1 MTTIIEVNRLTKR
14 YKRAKIN
21 AVDDIS
27 FSVEGGELFALLGP
41 NGAGKTTTISI
52 LTTTLLPTSGAAII
66 AGHDVVTD
74 SSAVRQNVG
83 IIFQKPSLDLN
94 LTAEEN
100 VRFHAV
106 LYGLYPFRPTFST
119 MPRAYRQQVDELA
132 NVVGIE
138 ADMGMSVK
146 KFSGGMKRKLE
157 IVRGLMHRPKVLFLD
172 EPTLGLDPASRRT
185 LWAYMKKV
193 RFESGT
199 TLFLTTHY
207 LEEAEEADTVCI
219 INRGK
224 IVSFGSTVEMKA
236 DLIEEFLLIDAD
248 DRTVLRTELAGLGIQ
263 FSEGPPFKVSLN
275 RGSAH
280 QILKSIDTPLTS
292 VVTHTPSLEDAYL
305 EIVEQS

>member
-14 YKRAKIN
+14 YKGAKIN

-66 AGHDVVTD
+66 AGHNVVTD

-106 LYGLYPFRPTFST
+106 LYGLYPFRPTFSS

-138 ADMGMSVK
+138 ADMGTSVK

-263 FSEGPPFKVSLN
+263 FSEGSAFQSEFKPRV
-275 RGSAH
+275 R
-280 QILKSIDTPLTS
+280 
-292 VVTHTPSLEDAYL
+292 PSDSQVDRYAADECSHAYP
-305 EIVEQS
+305 IA